1 MVWRYNT
8 THNISSKSKN
18 CLDYYL
24 AFVIGDR
31 IDAKHD
37 AGRVRLNHFLDWN
50 GNAYCKV
57 IKFLLMSIENCP
69 RTKKG
74 SPCFFYFNNN
84 ISVAFDIKI
93 CLLLSCK

>member
-8 THNISSKSKN
+8 THNIFSKSKN

-24 AFVIGDR
+24 AFDISDR

-37 AGRVRLNHFLDWN
+37 AVRVILNHFLDCN
-50 GNAYCKV
+50 ANAYCKV

-69 RTKKG
+69 RTKKR
-74 SPCFFYFNNN
+74 SPCFFYFDNN
-84 ISVAFDIKI
+84 ICITLYIEI